1 MPNTN
6 CIYLCSCM
14 DSAYSKK
21 MLYAAHHA
29 VSGRTGALQKY
40 DRGAE
45 FVDSS
50 SIICEHLADI
60 LLFFFS
66 LRKCLK
72 GI

>member
-1 MPNTN
+1 
-6 CIYLCSCM
+6 M

-29 VSGRTGALQKY
+29 VTGRTGVLQKY
-40 DRGAE
+40 DRGGE